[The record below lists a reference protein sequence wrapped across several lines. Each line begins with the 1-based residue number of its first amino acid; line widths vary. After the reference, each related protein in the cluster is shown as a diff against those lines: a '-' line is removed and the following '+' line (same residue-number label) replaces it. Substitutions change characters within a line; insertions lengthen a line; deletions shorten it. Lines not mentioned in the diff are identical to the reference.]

1 MTVLQQQLRAV
12 GAEVRADPLEFNT
25 FIEQLMAKDFQA
37 AVGGWVV
44 GIKAELA
51 PIFGRDEPFNFPSA
65 DNPELQRLIV
75 EAELTRDMEAAKA
88 LWSQAQRIVVDE
100 AYYTFLF
107 QLNDLHVIDNRF
119 QNVDMNAYG
128 WGFNLE
134 EWYVPEGRQKYDV
147 PIGSSPFA
155 DAGADTT
162 APAAGR

>member
-1 MTVLQQQLRAV
+1 M
-12 GAEVRADPLEFNT
+12 
-25 FIEQLMAKDFQA
+25 
-37 AVGGWVV
+37 
-44 GIKAELA
+44 
-51 PIFGRDEPFNFPSA
+51 
-65 DNPELQRLIV
+65 
-75 EAELTRDMEAAKA
+75 
-88 LWSQAQRIVVDE
+88 
-100 AYYTFLF
+100 
-107 QLNDLHVIDNRF
+107 IDNRF